1 MIGWFDSPCIE
12 PLPARFHEWAVAS
25 PARCLPGSPA
35 EKAPG

>member
-1 MIGWFDSPCIE
+1 MIDWFDSPCIE
-12 PLPARFHEWAVAS
+12 PLPARLHLRAAAS